1 MTDTFH
7 RRIRKSLADA
17 NLQSALDA
25 NAVRRIQVRKEAFE
39 LLPDA
44 ELRRIRAH
52 DIRAE
57 VIDHLD
63 IYLEQF
69 ITEARENGMQVH
81 QAADAAQ
88 AVSLVLQ
95 IAQQHGARLVAKS
108 KSMVSEEI
116 GLNHTLEAHG
126 LKVVETDLGEYIV
139 QLRGEPPS
147 HIITP
152 AVHLSK
158 KDVGRLFEEKLGIP
172 YTDEISSMTEAARK
186 ILREVFLSADIGV
199 SGVNFGVAETGTIC
213 LVTNE
218 GNGRMV
224 TTIPK
229 VHIALMG
236 IERLVRNMDDL
247 ALMLSLLPR
256 SATGQKLSVYTSLI
270 NSPRQS
276 KDPDGPK
283 ERHIILVDNGRM
295 DMQASKLRE
304 ILYCIRCGSCLNACP
319 VYREIGGHAYV
330 SKDGKGSPYP
340 GPVGSVVSPAMFG
353 QCEYGQL
360 ARASSMC
367 GACREACPVDIDL
380 PRLLLRVRAGIQVDA
395 RQKQGKPNAPFA
407 LAAGLR
413 LYTLAASHPGR
424 FTAIQMLGDFLGTL
438 ATWFSKGDRWIRL
451 PKFTGWGYSRDFPL
465 PIGKPFR
472 MRFVNQE
479 SIIHP
484 RNNQLA
490 TERESKTDDVF
501 PERAST
507 NKKSKGIAGF
517 AHELQALGGDF
528 QSCSVDQ
535 VAEKVLEILR
545 QHGMDQLLVWEAN
558 ELPAGL
564 LDLLSE
570 KGINLI
576 HPTGDSIRGS
586 SQVQA
591 GLTGA
596 SAGIADTGSLL
607 LLGGNGKPLIASLLP
622 EIHIAILWEK
632 DICEELDTVLSEDM
646 VKESATAVLVTGP
659 SRTADI
665 EMTLTI
671 GLHGPG
677 ELHVLCISN
686 EE

>member
-1 MTDTFH
+1 MTDAFH

-39 LLPDA
+39 SLPDA
-44 ELRRIRAH
+44 ELRRKRAH
-52 DIRAE
+52 EVRAK
-57 VIDHLD
+57 VIDQLD

-69 ITEARENGMQVH
+69 VTRARENGMQVH

-88 AVSLVLQ
+88 AVNLVLQ
-95 IAQQHGARLVAKS
+95 IAKQHAANLVAKS

-116 GLNHTLEAHG
+116 GLNHSLEANG

-152 AVHLSK
+152 AVHLRRQ
-158 KDVGRLFEEKLGIP
+158 DVGKLFEEKLGIP
-172 YTDEISSMTEAARK
+172 YTEEISSMTDAARK
-186 ILREVFLSADIGV
+186 ILREVFLSADIGI
-199 SGVNFGVAETGTIC
+199 SGVNFGLAETGTLC

-236 IERLVRNMDDL
+236 VERLVRNMDDL

-270 NSPRQS
+270 NSPRRPQ
-276 KDPDGPK
+276 DPDGPG
-283 ERHIILVDNGRM
+283 ERHIILLDNGRKVI
-295 DMQASKLRE
+295 QASNLSE

-319 VYREIGGHAYV
+319 VFREIGGHAYV

-340 GPVGSVVSPAMFG
+340 GPIGSVISPALFG

-360 ARASSMC
+360 ARASSLC
-367 GACREACPVDIDL
+367 GACRDACPVDIDL
-380 PRLLLRVRAGIQVDA
+380 PGLLLRVRAGIQA
-395 RQKQGKPNAPFA
+395 EAGQKQVKPNAPLA
-407 LAAGLR
+407 LAAGLK
-413 LYTLAASHPGR
+413 LYTFAASHPGR
-424 FTAIQMLGDFLGTL
+424 FTTLQMLGDFLGSLVTR
-438 ATWFSKGDRWIRL
+438 FSKGDSWIRL
-451 PKFTGWGYSRDFPL
+451 PKFTGWGYSKDFPM
-465 PIGKPFR
+465 PAGKPFR
-472 MRFVNQE
+472 LRFANHE
-479 SIIHP
+479 PKMHAGKNHLANTGEAKA
-484 RNNQLA
+484 NNHSS
-490 TERESKTDDVF
+490 EN
-501 PERAST
+501 ASP
-507 NKKSKGIAGF
+507 NKKNKGEAGF
-517 AHELQALGGDF
+517 AHELQVLGGYF
-528 QSCSVDQ
+528 HTCSRVQ
-535 VAEKVLEILR
+535 VAEKVLEILH
-545 QHGMDQLLVWEAN
+545 QHRIDQLLVWEAD

-564 LDLLSE
+564 LDLISE
-570 KGINLI
+570 KGISLI
-576 HPTGDSIRGS
+576 HPAEESIAES
-586 SQVQA
+586 SMVRA

-607 LLGGNGKPLIASLLP
+607 LLGGGGKPLIASLLP
-622 EIHIAILWEK
+622 EIHIAILREK
-632 DICEELDTVLSEDM
+632 DIFEELETVLSQEKI
-646 VKESATAVLVTGP
+646 KESPAAVLITGP

-671 GLHGPG
+671 GVHGPG
-677 ELHVLCISN
+677 ELHVLCIN
-686 EE
+686 DE